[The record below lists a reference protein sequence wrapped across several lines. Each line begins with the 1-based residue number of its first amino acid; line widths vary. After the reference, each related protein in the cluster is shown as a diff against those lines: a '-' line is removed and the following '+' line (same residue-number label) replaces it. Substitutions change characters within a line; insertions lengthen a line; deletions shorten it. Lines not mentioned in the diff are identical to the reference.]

1 MRFAAEVDRLL
12 ALGAPRLD
20 DLPIG
25 ELVVLPDP
33 GAMNSTALTSSSNEM
48 AARGGMARAWDVTH
62 GCTPDI
68 GRRGAGLVRAAYSG
82 DASYSDGSWSPDRGV
97 LASRYRLAVPP
108 ATPANLAPLERSTIE
123 HVASAAGVSVA
134 TVSRALR
141 GLPNVAVS
149 TRARVEEAAR
159 ALNYRADPAASRL
172 AAGRSRTIAI
182 VVPLI
187 NSWYF
192 ANVVAGAE
200 AVCAEEGYD
209 LLILTA
215 PDPAA
220 RRKVVTTAHALDRRV
235 DGLIFVEVAVTNNDV
250 ADLARRRLEVVTV
263 GHQTDLCSSV
273 CSDNVGIG
281 RIAVEHLVGLGHR
294 RIGILGGQAEE
305 PDYVDV
311 PGQRIQG
318 AEDALSAAGLAL
330 DRERIA
336 PGGFTVEGGHKGAL
350 ELLARDRPAD
360 RDLRPLR
367 RDGVRGARSQHASS
381 TSTSPLT
388 SRSSASTITTSR
400 SCWG

>member
-1 MRFAAEVDRLL
+1 M
-12 ALGAPRLD
+12 
-20 DLPIG
+20 
-25 ELVVLPDP
+25 
-33 GAMNSTALTSSSNEM
+33 
-48 AARGGMARAWDVTH
+48 
-62 GCTPDI
+62 
-68 GRRGAGLVRAAYSG
+68 
-82 DASYSDGSWSPDRGV
+82 
-97 LASRYRLAVPP
+97 
-108 ATPANLAPLERSTIE
+108 
-123 HVASAAGVSVA
+123 
-134 TVSRALR
+134 
-141 GLPNVAVS
+141 
-149 TRARVEEAAR
+149 
-159 ALNYRADPAASRL
+159 
-172 AAGRSRTIAI
+172 
-182 VVPLI
+182 PLI

-273 CSDNVGIG
+273 RSDNVGIG

-318 AEDALSAAGLAL
+318 AEDALSAAGLTL

-336 PGGFTVEGGHKGAL
+336 PGGFTVEGGHKAAL
-350 ELLARDRPAD
+350 ELLARTDPPTAIFALSDEMAFGALGATRELDLDVPAD
-360 RDLRPLR
+360 LSLVGVDDHDIAVVLGLTTVRQHVVDHGAVAARALLR
-367 RDGVRGARSQHASS
+367 RLAGDDHDAEHRVGDVELIVRSS
-381 TSTSPLT
+381 TRAV
-388 SRSSASTITTSR
+388 RS
-400 SCWG
+400 